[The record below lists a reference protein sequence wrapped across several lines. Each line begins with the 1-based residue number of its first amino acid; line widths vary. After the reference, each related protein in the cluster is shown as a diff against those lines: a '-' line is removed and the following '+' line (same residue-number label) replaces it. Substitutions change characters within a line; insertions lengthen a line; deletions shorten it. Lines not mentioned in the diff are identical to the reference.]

1 MESLLQMHGKKM
13 MIMSSMDDVRGRGGG
28 ENFVVEG
35 LRGFLVTL
43 GSLLQKLEQMLPPEN
58 RASGPPQDSD
68 WIFRLLSVLL
78 VVITLVAVI
87 YYVFFRGGERG
98 MKGGWGTTKMLMP
111 PRSGRPTLYEH
122 ELIVAAISL
131 LLLIILSLGGLYYY
145 YCYQAGCFGDGGHPA
160 MLMNAA
166 GRKAGVMSR

>member
-13 MIMSSMDDVRGRGGG
+13 VTMDDVRGRGGG

-43 GSLLQKLEQMLPPEN
+43 SSFLQKLEQMLPPEN
-58 RASGPPQDSD
+58 RASGPPEDTE
-68 WIFRLLSVLL
+68 WIFP
-78 VVITLVAVI
+78 
-87 YYVFFRGGERG
+87 
-98 MKGGWGTTKMLMP
+98 TKMMMP
-111 PRSGRPTLYEH
+111 PRSGPPTLYEH

-166 GRKAGVMSR
+166 GRKTRIMSR

>member
-13 MIMSSMDDVRGRGGG
+13 VTMDDVRGRGGG

-43 GSLLQKLEQMLPPEN
+43 SSFLQKLEQMLPPEN
-58 RASGPPQDSD
+58 RASGPPEDTE
-68 WIFRLLSVLL
+68 WIFRHFSIFL
-78 VVITLVAVI
+78 VAITLVALI
-87 YYVFFRGGERG
+87 YYVFFKGGERG
-98 MKGGWGTTKMLMP
+98 MNGGWKATKMMMP
-111 PRSGRPTLYEH
+111 PRSGPPTLYEH

-166 GRKAGVMSR
+166 GRKTRIMSR